1 MSALIESAQRYA
13 GATFSSLR
21 VRNYRLYYIGQVI
34 STSGTFMQ
42 SIAQDWLVLK
52 LSNSGVALGAVTALQ
67 YLPILLFGSYGGLLA
82 DRFSKRKIIFVTQAA
97 SGLLALL
104 LGGLVVT
111 GWVQLW
117 MVYVLA
123 GCLGVITLFDNPARQ
138 TFVVELVGEKDLRNA
153 VTLYSTLVNLSRI
166 IGPAI
171 AGVLIASVGLALC
184 FILNGLSYVAVVIML
199 LLVRPSELHL
209 APAAARARGQL
220 REGWRY
226 MLSSPIL
233 RTTLLMMAII
243 GTLTYEF
250 QVSLPLIARFVF
262 NGDASSYALL
272 SASFGA
278 GAVIGGLLVAGRK
291 GISGGQM
298 VRASM
303 LFGLAATAAA
313 FMPTLWLTAVALV
326 ATGICSIAF
335 SSLGNSLLQL
345 ESEPQMR
352 GRIMAFWG
360 IAVLGSSTLG
370 GPIVGWVA
378 ELVGAR
384 WGLALGGLA
393 ALVAA
398 ALGARMLAAPK
409 PAPLKLDP
417 KQATKP

>member
-1 MSALIESAQRYA
+1 MSAILESARRYG

-21 VRNYRLYYIGQVI
+21 VRNYRLYYIGQII

-67 YLPILLFGSYGGLLA
+67 YLPILLFGSYGGLVA
-82 DRFSKRKIIFVTQAA
+82 DRFPKRKIIFVTQAA
-97 SGLLALL
+97 SGLLALI
-104 LGGLVVT
+104 LGALVVT

-123 GCLGVITLFDNPARQ
+123 TLLGIITLFDNPARQ

-171 AGVLIASVGLALC
+171 AGVLIATVGLALC

-199 LLVRPSELHL
+199 ALVRSSELHL
-209 APAAARARGQL
+209 APPAARARGQL

-226 MLSSPIL
+226 MMASPIL

-278 GAVIGGLLVAGRK
+278 GAVLGGLIVAGRK
-291 GISGGQM
+291 GISGPQI
-298 VRASM
+298 VRAAM

-313 FMPTLWLTAVALV
+313 FMPSLWLTSAALV
-326 ATGICSIAF
+326 VVGICSISF
-335 SSLGNSLLQL
+335 SSIGNSLLQL

-360 IAVLGSSTLG
+360 IAVLGSSTIG

-384 WGLALGGLA
+384 WGLAIGGLA

-398 ALGARMLAAPK
+398 AAGARLLAGPK
-409 PAPLKLDP
+409 PAALKLDP